1 MECGSLNT
9 RKGISDMGRQA
20 TNAEIIE
27 TLEKTAGNVSLAA
40 RQLGIARCT
49 IYLRIK
55 KNSKLTEAIE
65 QFREKAIDDAE
76 SALQRA
82 VLNGEGWAV
91 CFTLKTI
98 GKSRGYIEKQQV
110 EHSGGMGVVL
120 IDDIPK
126 T

>member
-1 MECGSLNT
+1 
-9 RKGISDMGRQA
+9 MGRQA